1 MFCEV
6 FMSENQNILSPLDQ
20 LIFLNKEAYPVLDR
34 LSQPLIVIG
43 GQAINYW
50 LTYYNVIEKLTEEEE
65 LTATSY
71 DIDYCGQLDDFL
83 KCAESWNVKFE
94 KPSIDDNSPE
104 LGHSLLLNIDT
115 NQIKE
120 EDGALFID
128 FFEYLINKNKK
139 ANVVDLLPIP
149 TGFKSIDFKSSR
161 LKQHTIPFQFPDII
175 ELEPHPNLLILNPI
189 GCLKSRI
196 QNLFKLRAVK
206 NPQVELMRIKLLSFP
221 VDYFIS
227 EQLENNG
234 YRKTRPFIQLLMT
247 MAKTRIGFDLAIKHG
262 IDLSLWLS
270 NIIEKNNEYF
280 PSQFLEKEFPFWLTG
295 YVNKLERLQ
304 LIHR

>member
-1 MFCEV
+1 
-6 FMSENQNILSPLDQ
+6 MSENQNILSPLDQ
-20 LIFLNKEAYPVLDR
+20 LIFLNKQAYPVLDK
-34 LSQPLIVIG
+34 LAKPLIVIG

-83 KCAESWNVKFE
+83 KCAESWNVQFD
-94 KPSIDDNSPE
+94 KPNIDDNSPE

-120 EDGALFID
+120 EDGALFVD
-128 FFEYLINKNKK
+128 FFEYLFNEKEEP
-139 ANVVDLLPIP
+139 NVVDLLPIP
-149 TGFKSIDFKSSR
+149 IGFKSIDFKSSR
-161 LKQHTIPFQFPDII
+161 LIQHTIPFQFPDTID
-175 ELEPHPNLLILNPI
+175 LEPHPNLLILNPI

-196 QNLFKLRAVK
+196 QNLFELRAVK
-206 NPQVELMRIKLLSFP
+206 NPKVELMRIKLLSFP
-221 VDYFIS
+221 VEYFIS
-227 EQLENNG
+227 EQLEYSG

-262 IDLSLWLS
+262 VDLSLWLS
-270 NIIEKNNEYF
+270 HIIEKNKEYF
-280 PSQFLEKEFPFWLTG
+280 PTQFLEKEFPYWLTG

-304 LIHR
+304 LTYK